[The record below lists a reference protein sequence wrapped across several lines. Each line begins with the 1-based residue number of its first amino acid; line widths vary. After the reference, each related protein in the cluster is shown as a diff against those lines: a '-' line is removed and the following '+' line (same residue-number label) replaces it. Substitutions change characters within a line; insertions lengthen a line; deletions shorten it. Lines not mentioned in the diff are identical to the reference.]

1 MTRDAAVAAAQR
13 GWAVF
18 PCRPGDKRPTVKE
31 WEQRACADPERV
43 ARHWPSPRHNIGI
56 ACGPSGLA
64 VLDLDA
70 HGELPEEWRQLPGV
84 NDGRDVLFQVCEWA
98 GMPWPATYTVA
109 TPSGGWHLYFTAPAG
124 QAIRNSAS
132 LIGPQ
137 VDVRGAGG
145 YVVAAGSTFGG
156 REYDVIDD
164 ADPAPLP
171 AWIARLLAPK
181 ATPTT
186 PARERQ
192 STPAGRLSGL
202 LRTVESAPVGRRNDA
217 LFWASCRAAEMIA
230 EGRLA
235 PDSAAGQLADAAA
248 AAGLPE
254 PEARRTITSAL
265 RGEAR

>member
-1 MTRDAAVAAAQR
+1 MD
-13 GWAVF
+13 
-18 PCRPGDKRPTVKE
+18 
-31 WEQRACADPERV
+31 
-43 ARHWPSPRHNIGI
+43 
-56 ACGPSGLA
+56 
-64 VLDLDA
+64 
-70 HGELPEEWRQLPGV
+70 
-84 NDGRDVLFQVCEWA
+84 
-98 GMPWPATYTVA
+98 WPATYTVA
-109 TPSGGWHLYFTAPAG
+109 TPSGGWHLYFTAPG
-124 QAIRNSAS
+124 GPGIRNSAS

-137 VDVRGAGG
+137 VDVRAAGG
-145 YVVAAGSTFGG
+145 YVVAAGSTVGG

-254 PEARRTITSAL
+254 PEARRTIASAL